1 MHTLFESRGIMS
13 MAGGQTLQRGGAR
26 QMWRVVLTWSWY
38 PVQKDRT
45 GI

>member
-1 MHTLFESRGIMS
+1 MHILFESREIKS
-13 MAGGQTLQRGGAR
+13 TAGGQPLQRGGAR
-26 QMWRVVLTWSWY
+26 KMWRVVLTWSWY